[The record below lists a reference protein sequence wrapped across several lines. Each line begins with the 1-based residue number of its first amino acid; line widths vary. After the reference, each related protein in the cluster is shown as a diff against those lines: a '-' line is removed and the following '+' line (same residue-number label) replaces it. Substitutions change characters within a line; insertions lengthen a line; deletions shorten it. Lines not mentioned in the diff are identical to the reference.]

1 MNNIRNIV
9 EYDEELNMIYEE
21 IIKQIN
27 NMIATDIEKVD
38 LIDDIDDLID
48 KLIIKVV
55 NYAKSR

>member
-9 EYDEELNMIYEE
+9 EYDEELNIIYEE

-27 NMIATDIEKVD
+27 NMIATDIEKID

>member
-9 EYDEELNMIYEE
+9 EYDEELNIIYEE

-27 NMIATDIEKVD
+27 NMIATDVEKVD